1 LNIVFADLLADI
13 LSYLIDKI
21 IDLFIKGFL
30 QFIEKIFSKFKVLE
44 YFTII
49 MVTSPYRYL
58 LKLDFS
64 DFLMV
69 IYWITLQLFLKIS
82 VYLNLIFLFNHHS
95 LN

>member
-21 IDLFIKGFL
+21 IDLFIKDFL

-44 YFTII
+44 YFTVL
-49 MVTSPYRYL
+49 MVTSPYGYL
-58 LKLDFS
+58 LKSDFS

-69 IYWITLQLFLKIS
+69 IYWITLQLLLKIS